1 MPIKSGVV
9 AWTRY
14 HPVVNALGRV
24 VFSGTGDAARPT
36 RSSVADEVQGS
47 AALAV
52 AERPAPLGTTGGL
65 ARILTAMMRQAYAGP
80 SDRERTR
87 ANADRLVETIRV
99 LSIL

>member
-1 MPIKSGVV
+1 MSIKSAVV

-14 HPVVNALGRV
+14 HPEVDALGRV
-24 VFSGTGDAARPT
+24 VFSGTWDTARPT

-65 ARILTAMMRQAYAGP
+65 ARILTAMMRQAHAGP

-87 ANADRLVETIRV
+87 APADLLLETIRV
-99 LSIL
+99 LSVL